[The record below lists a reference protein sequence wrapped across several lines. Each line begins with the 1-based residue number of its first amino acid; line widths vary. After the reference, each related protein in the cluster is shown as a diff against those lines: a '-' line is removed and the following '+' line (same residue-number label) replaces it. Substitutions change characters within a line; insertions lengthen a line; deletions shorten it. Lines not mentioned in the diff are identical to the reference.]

1 MPAESNK
8 KSVLV
13 LTGARIINKRMSLF
27 IEGVIAAGVP
37 VRVFALPRGKW
48 KLDRSERP
56 LCPCLRN
63 WLSVDFGDTRQSQLA
78 SVMCFHWL
86 VLPVA
91 VLIGLLKRVPVLY
104 DEHDHYELNTAV
116 GGGSAIRRVQAPAL
130 VKWFHRI
137 CLPWVSVVTCI
148 HMDRQILK
156 RHLEQW
162 QSSIIEI
169 HNYPAAVWRESAR
182 TLDSHLPLCFVYIG
196 GVFSEKGPE
205 AAAEAL
211 QLLSEHERRGSTV
224 HVFGDGDPA
233 LLSRLKKVPHV
244 VIHRSVTPSEFRT
257 FAANHRCCGL
267 SLLSNTPRYR
277 LVGTNCT
284 KLYEYLALGM
294 PVIVTNVGEF
304 PQFMTTHQVGL
315 VVDGEMNPDELAAA
329 MRTMLND
336 TRRFDEMSY
345 NAVTLM
351 STEEMTWE
359 HEWQKIERSQA
370 FNNIQ
375 RAA

>member
-1 MPAESNK
+1 
-8 KSVLV
+8 
-13 LTGARIINKRMSLF
+13 
-27 IEGVIAAGVP
+27 
-37 VRVFALPRGKW
+37 
-48 KLDRSERP
+48 
-56 LCPCLRN
+56 
-63 WLSVDFGDTRQSQLA
+63 
-78 SVMCFHWL
+78 MCFHWL

-104 DEHDHYELNTAV
+104 DEHDHYELNTAE
-116 GGGSAIRRVQAPAL
+116 GGGSAIRRVLAPAL

-182 TLDSHLPLCFVYIG
+182 TPDSHLPLCFVYIG

-224 HVFGDGDPA
+224 HIFGDGDPA
-233 LLSRLKKVPHV
+233 LISRLKKVPHV
-244 VIHRSVTPSEFRT
+244 VIHRSVTPAEFRT

-294 PVIVTNVGEF
+294 PVLATNVGEF
-304 PQFMTTHQVGL
+304 PQFITTHQVGL

-336 TRRFDEMSY
+336 TRRFHEMSY